1 MQNQPNPD
9 TPVHERRWL
18 DRLRAAWDEVRAR
31 PQSKARGEALEGVA
45 QERPKEATYRIDTFE
60 ADAARRS
67 GPTHARPKEDSVQR
81 RGGKSDGS
89 AGQATPESDR
99 FDDEAGQ

>member
-1 MQNQPNPD
+1 VQNQPNPD

-31 PQSKARGEALEGVA
+31 PESEAKVKALEVVA
-45 QERPKEATYRIDTFE
+45 QERPQEATYRIDTFA

-67 GPTHARPKEDSVQR
+67 SPTRAPTKGDPVRR
-81 RGGKSDGS
+81 RGVGSDGP
-89 AGQATPESDR
+89 GRQATPESDR